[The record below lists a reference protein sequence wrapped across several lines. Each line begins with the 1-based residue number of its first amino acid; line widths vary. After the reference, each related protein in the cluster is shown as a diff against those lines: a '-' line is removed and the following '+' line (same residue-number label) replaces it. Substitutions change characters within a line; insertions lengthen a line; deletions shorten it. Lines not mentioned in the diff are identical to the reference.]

1 MAEAEKSRKRRLATL
16 WIVLVIGGLLVGCG
30 TALPYSAPPLQSKVT
45 PSPEVSSGEMLR
57 QLRATEDAA
66 LNTYGWVDRANGKV
80 HIPIERAMDLLLQRG
95 LPVRPAD
102 QEPIQEF

>member
-1 MAEAEKSRKRRLATL
+1 MAEKHTNRPLVMFGLAVAVM
-16 WIVLVIGGLLVGCG
+16 IGVLLAGCG
-30 TALPYSAPPLQSKVT
+30 ASAPGVLQSKIT

-66 LNTYGWVDRANGKV
+66 LNTYGWVDRQAGKV
-80 HIPIERAMDLLLQRG
+80 HIPIERAMQLLLQRG
-95 LPVRPAD
+95 LPIRPPD